1 MSSPP
6 GRRTCIGCRAI
17 DDQTALV
24 RVTLRPSEGQLPDV
38 VVQDPERSAHGRG
51 AWLHPDRTC
60 LERAVRAKSFARSF
74 RRAVATEEILR
85 RWLMVRQGPDPTG
98 GRANL
103 SQRAPTCPEK
113 ASQKTDGNPMSAA
126 Q

>member
-24 RVTLRPSEGQLPDV
+24 RVTLRPSEGQSPDV
-38 VVQDPERSAHGRG
+38 VVPDPERSAHGRG

-74 RRAVATEEILR
+74 RRAVATEELLR
-85 RWLMVRQGPDPTG
+85 RWAEGPAGPGSDRGSRQPKSTG
-98 GRANL
+98 
-103 SQRAPTCPEK
+103 
-113 ASQKTDGNPMSAA
+113 TDVS
-126 Q
+126 